1 MSFVIAAPEV
11 VTAVAGN
18 LAGIGSTLGEAT
30 AAAAAPT
37 TGVAAAAAD
46 EVSIALSEIFG
57 MYGQQFQAL
66 SAQASA
72 FHNEFVSLLNGGAAA
87 YLSAEAANAG
97 QTLANATSTPAAGA
111 TSAAGLLGGLL
122 GGGGTPSTGLLGG
135 LLGGGGTSS
144 TGLLGGLLGGGLPNL
159 TALLSPPN
167 LGGLTTGLNTVLG
180 GLTSGFSSLSG
191 GFSSLSGEFS
201 SLFSGFNPSSL
212 ATLLGGGSFN
222 ANPFITALTNLT
234 GPINFGNLAPGL
246 NLTSGP
252 LGPTFGGI
260 GLDLSNFLSNELA
273 NGITLS
279 NLESLATGLF
289 QDVPALQGLLPLLQD
304 LLPGLFPTT
313 STVVSAYPNPYQVL
327 GETTVINLN
336 LIGSGFMNHPFP
348 ILNQIASNQSLYFQE
363 FSNGVAI
370 DLANFPANVP
380 ANFQLAI
387 QGASTFNPAAMGQ
400 TFVNGTSGFYG
411 TVGTSLQN
419 FGSAIQGT
427 LPTFEN
433 DMGLV
438 GTAIATGDYHDA
450 VEHGGRGA
458 LDLFIAGFDTS
469 QLGVGGTLMPIALT
483 ISGPVGLLGPAG
495 VLLPIL
501 TAMGQ
506 QVQGLASLMPAGSI
520 PAQMVGHFA
529 NGLATVLNGGIS
541 ADFDVNASVLPV
553 GATLAGDA
561 IFGFPLQL
569 GFAVLGFPF
578 TTLNG
583 FATGATALS
592 TALQTGNALG
602 ALNAIADT
610 PAYAL
615 NGMLNGSILVDLPLP
630 VSTDGV
636 TLPSTAHL
644 PFQGLLTPPQ
654 QLTVTMPLAVAG
666 IPIPINA
673 TLGGTEFAGLFPFLV
688 NTLPDQFALAI
699 SPGASTTA

>member
-1 MSFVIAAPEV
+1 MSFVIAAPEA
-11 VTAVAGN
+11 VTAAAGN

-57 MYGQQFQAL
+57 TYGQQFQAL

-159 TALLSPPN
+159 TTLLSPPN

-191 GFSSLSGEFS
+191 GFSSLSGGFS

-212 ATLLGGGSFN
+212 ATLLSGGSFN

-234 GPINFGNLAPGL
+234 GPINFGNLGPGL

-279 NLESLATGLF
+279 NLESLTTGLF

-304 LLPGLFPTT
+304 LLPGLFPTS
-313 STVVSAYPNPYQVL
+313 STVVGAYPNPYQVL

-336 LIGSGFMNHPFP
+336 LIGSQFMNHPFP
-348 ILNQIASNQSLYFQE
+348 ILNQIASNQSHYFQE

-438 GTAIATGDYHDA
+438 GTAIAMGDYSGA

-469 QLGVGGTLMPIALT
+469 QLGIGGTLSPIALT

-495 VLLPIL
+495 ALLPIL

-529 NGLATVLNGGIS
+529 NGLAMVLDGGIS

-583 FATGATALS
+583 FATGATAFS

-654 QLTVTMPLAVAG
+654 QLTVTMPLSVLG
-666 IPIPINA
+666 IPVPINA

>member
-57 MYGQQFQAL
+57 TYGQQFQAL

-191 GFSSLSGEFS
+191 GFSSL
-201 SLFSGFNPSSL
+201 FSGFNPSSL

-279 NLESLATGLF
+279 NLASLATGLF

-348 ILNQIASNQSLYFQE
+348 ILNQVASNQSHYFQE

-438 GTAIATGDYHDA
+438 GTAIASGDYHSA
-450 VEHGGRGA
+450 VEHGGRGV

-469 QLGVGGTLMPIALT
+469 QLGIGGTLSPIALT

-495 VLLPIL
+495 ALLPIL

-520 PAQMVGHFA
+520 PAQMVGNFA

-541 ADFDVNASVLPV
+541 ADFDVNAGIAPL

-654 QLTVTMPLAVAG
+654 QLTVTMPLSVLG
-666 IPIPINA
+666 IPITINA

>member
-1 MSFVIAAPEV
+1 MSFVIAAPEA
-11 VTAVAGN
+11 VTEAAGN

-57 MYGQQFQAL
+57 TYGQQFQAL
-66 SAQASA
+66 SAHASA

-97 QTLANATSTPAAGA
+97 QTLANATSAPTAGA

-135 LLGGGGTSS
+135 ILGGGGTSS

-180 GLTSGFSSLSG
+180 GFG
-191 GFSSLSGEFS
+191 SLSGEFS
-201 SLFSGFNPSSL
+201 SLVSGFNPSSL
-212 ATLLGGGSFN
+212 AALLGGGSFN

-252 LGPTFGGI
+252 LGPTFSGI

-279 NLESLATGLF
+279 NLESLTTGLF

-304 LLPGLFPTT
+304 LLPGLFPTG

-348 ILNQIASNQSLYFQE
+348 ILNQVASNQSLYFQE
-363 FSNGVAI
+363 FSNGVAV
-370 DLANFPANVP
+370 DLQNFPANVP

-419 FGSAIQGT
+419 FDSAIQGT

-438 GTAIATGDYHDA
+438 GTAITTGDYNEA

-469 QLGVGGTLMPIALT
+469 HLQIGGTTMPLALT
-483 ISGPVGLLGPAG
+483 IAGPVGLLGPAG
-495 VLLPIL
+495 TLLPIL
-501 TAMGQ
+501 TGIGQ

-520 PAQMVGHFA
+520 PAQMVGNFA
-529 NGLATVLNGGIS
+529 NGLATVLDGGIS
-541 ADFDVNASVLPV
+541 ADFDVNASLLPV
-553 GATLAGDA
+553 GATLTGDA
-561 IFGFPLQL
+561 IFGLPLQA
-569 GFAVLGFPF
+569 GFTILGFPF

-583 FATGATALS
+583 LATGATAFS

-615 NGMLNGSILVDLPLP
+615 NGLLNGSILVDLPLP
-630 VSTDGV
+630 VSTGGV

-654 QLTVTMPLAVAG
+654 QLTVTMPLSVAG
-666 IPIPINA
+666 IPVPINA
-673 TLGGTEFAGLFPFLV
+673 TLGGTEFAGFFPFLV
-688 NTLPDQFALAI
+688 NILPDQFASAI

>member
-11 VTAVAGN
+11 VTAAAGN

-37 TGVAAAAAD
+37 TTVATAAAD
-46 EVSIALSEIFG
+46 EVSIALSEMFG
-57 MYGQQFQAL
+57 TYGQQFQAL

-72 FHNEFVSLLNGGAAA
+72 FHNEFVSLLNGSAAA

-97 QTLANATSTPAAGA
+97 QTLANATSAPTAGA

-135 LLGGGGTSS
+135 LLGGGGTPS
-144 TGLLGGLLGGGLPNL
+144 TGLLGLLGGGLPNL
-159 TALLSPPN
+159 SALLSPPN
-167 LGGLTTGLNTVLG
+167 LGGLTSGLNTVLG
-180 GLTSGFSSLSG
+180 GLSSGFGSLSG
-191 GFSSLSGEFS
+191 GFSSL
-201 SLFSGFNPSSL
+201 
-212 ATLLGGGSFN
+212 LGGGFSFN
-222 ANPFITALTNLT
+222 ANPIITALTNLT

-252 LGPTFGGI
+252 LGPTFNGI

-273 NGITLS
+273 NGLTLS
-279 NLESLATGLF
+279 NLTSLVTGLV
-289 QDVPALQGLLPLLQD
+289 QDVPALQGLQPLLQS
-304 LLPGLFPTT
+304 LLPGLFGQPAGP
-313 STVVSAYPNPYQVL
+313 VGAYPNPYQVL

-336 LIGSGFMNHPFP
+336 LLGSTFAGHPFP

-363 FSNGVAI
+363 FSSGVAI

-387 QGASTFNPAAMGQ
+387 QGASTFNPAAIGQ

-433 DMGLV
+433 DMALV
-438 GTAIATGDYHDA
+438 GTAIQMGDYNVA
-450 VEHGGRGA
+450 VEHGGRGV

-469 QLGVGGTLMPIALT
+469 HLGISGSLDLTNFPPSGALNIA
-483 ISGPVGLLGPAG
+483 GPVGLLGPAG
-495 VLLPIL
+495 TLLPIL
-501 TAMGQ
+501 TAIGQ
-506 QVQGLASLMPAGSI
+506 QAQGLASLMPPGSI
-520 PAQMVGHFA
+520 PAQMVGNFA

-541 ADFDVNASVLPV
+541 ADFDVNTGLLPL

-561 IFGFPLQL
+561 IFGLPLQL
-569 GFAVLGFPF
+569 GFAVLGSPF
-578 TTLNG
+578 TALNG
-583 FATGATALS
+583 LATGATAFS

-602 ALNAIADT
+602 ALNAIGDT
-610 PAYAL
+610 PAYVL
-615 NGMLNGSILVDLPLP
+615 NGFLNGSILVDLPLP
-630 VSTDGV
+630 VTTDGV
-636 TLPSTAHL
+636 TLPATAHL
-644 PFQGLLTPPQ
+644 PFQGILTPPQ
-654 QLTVTMPLAVAG
+654 QLTVTMSLNAGG
-666 IPIPINA
+666 IPITINA
-673 TLGGTEFAGLFPFLV
+673 TLDGTEFAGLLPFLV

-699 SPGASTTA
+699 SPGASTTT

>member
-11 VTAVAGN
+11 VTAAAGN

-57 MYGQQFQAL
+57 TYGRQFQAL

-97 QTLANATSTPAAGA
+97 QTLANATSAPTAGA

-122 GGGGTPSTGLLGG
+122 GGGGGGTTNSLLGG
-135 LLGGGGTSS
+135 LLGGGGISS

-167 LGGLTTGLNTVLG
+167 LGGLTTGLNTILG
-180 GLTSGFSSLSG
+180 GLTG

-304 LLPGLFPTT
+304 LLPGLFPTS
-313 STVVSAYPNPYQVL
+313 STVVGAYPNPYQVL

-336 LIGSGFMNHPFP
+336 LLGSTFASHPFP
-348 ILNQIASNQSLYFQE
+348 ILNQIASNQSRYFQE

-411 TVGTSLQN
+411 TVGTSLQH

-433 DMGLV
+433 DMGLA
-438 GTAIATGDYHDA
+438 GTAIATGDYHGA
-450 VEHGGRGA
+450 VEHAGRGA

-469 QLGVGGTLMPIALT
+469 QLGIGGTLNPLALT
-483 ISGPVGLLGPAG
+483 ILGPVGLLGPAG

-501 TAMGQ
+501 TAIGQ
-506 QVQGLASLMPAGSI
+506 QAQGLASLMPAGSI
-520 PAQMVGHFA
+520 PAQMVGNFA

-541 ADFDVNASVLPV
+541 ADFDVNVSVLPV

-583 FATGATALS
+583 FATGATAFS

-654 QLTVTMPLAVAG
+654 QLTITMPLSVAG

-673 TLGGTEFAGLFPFLV
+673 TLGGTEFAGLLPFLV

>member
-1 MSFVIAAPEV
+1 MSFVIAAPEA
-11 VTAVAGN
+11 VTEAAGN
-18 LAGIGSTLGEAT
+18 LAGIGSTLGDAT

-57 MYGQQFQAL
+57 TYGQQFQAL

-72 FHNEFVSLLNGGAAA
+72 FHNEFVSLLSGGAAA

-97 QTLANATSTPAAGA
+97 QTLANATSAPTAGA

-122 GGGGTPSTGLLGG
+122 GGGGGGTTNSLLGG

-167 LGGLTTGLNTVLG
+167 LGGLTTGLG
-180 GLTSGFSSLSG
+180 GLT
-191 GFSSLSGEFS
+191 GEFS
-201 SLFSGFNPSSL
+201 SLLSGFNPSSL
-212 ATLLGGGSFN
+212 ATLLGGGSFS
-222 ANPFITALTNLT
+222 ANPFITALTNVT
-234 GPINFGNLAPGL
+234 GPIDFGNLAPGL

-279 NLESLATGLF
+279 NLTSLATGLV

-304 LLPGLFPTT
+304 LLPGLFPTS

-336 LIGSGFMNHPFP
+336 LIGSQFMNHPFP

-438 GTAIATGDYHDA
+438 GTAIATGDYHGA

-469 QLGVGGTLMPIALT
+469 RLGVGFTPTPLALT

-495 VLLPIL
+495 AMLPIL
-501 TAMGQ
+501 TGIGQ

-520 PAQMVGHFA
+520 PAQMAGHFA
-529 NGLATVLNGGIS
+529 NGLALVLNGGIS
-541 ADFDVNASVLPV
+541 SDFNVNASVLPV
-553 GATLAGDA
+553 GATLTGDA

-569 GFAVLGFPF
+569 GFAILGFPF

-583 FATGATALS
+583 FATGATAFG
-592 TALQTGNALG
+592 TALQTGNVLG

-654 QLTVTMPLAVAG
+654 QLTVTMPLSAFG